1 MEVSGA
7 SGGSPTGC
15 GKQAGLNSARPT
27 SKIFR
32 LLRTSSGRCSSSS
45 SSPRSL
51 LWPGAAGES
60 SAAADFS
67 RRFAFAWL
75 IFFVF
80 SPGIGAQYL
89 IWLAPFILLLSPR
102 FYTSYTAGSTLFLF
116 FFYNTISGGLPWYYG
131 MSNGQRD
138 SEWVPWSNWPWM
150 ILAVGLVLFYRKMTS
165 DEAEVIQRRS
175 RVTCSVADWSA
186 LPRRSALNSIVSWSR
201 LCTAGLACAR
211 TKI

>member
-1 MEVSGA
+1 MEASGA

-60 SAAADFS
+60 SAAADF
-67 RRFAFAWL
+67 
-75 IFFVF
+75 FV
-80 SPGIGAQYL
+80 ARL
-89 IWLAPFILLLSPR
+89 RLAHLLLSSFRHRRSVSDLVGAVHPALVAAVLHLLHR
-102 FYTSYTAGSTLFLF
+102 RKHSLPVLFLQYDQRRSSVVLRDVERPARF
-116 FFYNTISGGLPWYYG
+116 G
-131 MSNGQRD
+131 MGSLV
-138 SEWVPWSNWPWM
+138 E
-150 ILAVGLVLFYRKMTS
+150 LAVDDFGRRLGRVLPQ
-165 DEAEVIQRRS
+165 DDQRRSRGHTARS

-186 LPRRSALNSIVSWSR
+186 LPRRSAVDSIVSWS
-201 LCTAGLACAR
+201 
-211 TKI
+211 K